1 MRKIVNAIT
10 QCFIAC
16 SRPIS
21 SVAGAALLLAIAGF
35 ISRLFGLA
43 RDRILASTFGAGDI
57 LDVYYASFRIPDLI
71 YGLLVLGALSAAF
84 IPVFTRVYNKDSTKK
99 AWQLTS
105 SFLSL
110 LLVGVAGFSLVVVIL
125 MPHLVYLIAPGFE
138 GEKREMV
145 IWFTRV
151 MLLSP
156 ILLGA
161 SAVFGGVLVSRKSFL
176 AYAIAPIFYN
186 IGIIFGVL
194 FLVDWVGAIG
204 LAWGVIVGAFFHF
217 LLQYIAVK
225 QSGYHFTFPR
235 TWPWKNKDI
244 RKIFFLMGP
253 QVLSTASNQI
263 QFWIITLFA
272 SILASGSLT
281 VFTFANNI
289 QSIPLALI
297 GISFAVAAFPKMS
310 HAVSEDDMK
319 EFVRIFLRT
328 VRRILYFVIPVAV
341 FFILLRAQIV
351 RVVLG
356 GGVFDWDDT
365 ILTYQVLTILSISLF
380 AQSLIPLMARAFYSL
395 EDTKTP
401 FFIAIF
407 SQFIHIIVIL
417 FTLEPFGIYALAG
430 AFSFASIVQVM
441 LMSLALRKRI
451 GKFEAPRKR
460 MSLPRI
466 LVATLIAGVSIQ
478 AIKLFWGNVTDLDT
492 FWEVFIQL
500 VLAGGVGMGVYL
512 LVSHWLQIE
521 EFCDFRRKV
530 YTKLFEKPKT
540 IAQSQEP
547 QDIENL

>member
-1 MRKIVNAIT
+1 MKKISDRIT
-10 QCFIAC
+10 RCLINC

-35 ISRLFGLA
+35 VSRLFGLA

-84 IPVFTRVYNKDSTKK
+84 IPIFTRVYNKKSAEE
-99 AWQLTS
+99 AWRLTS
-105 SFLSL
+105 SFLLLLLSGIAIASL
-110 LLVGVAGFSLVVVIL
+110 LVWVF
-125 MPHLVYLIAPGFE
+125 MPHLVYLVAPGFE
-138 GEKREMV
+138 GEKQDMV
-145 IWFTRV
+145 IFFTRV

-161 SAVFGGVLVSRKSFL
+161 SAVFGGVLVSRRSFL
-176 AYAIAPIFYN
+176 AYAVAPIFYN
-186 IGIIFGVL
+186 VGIIFGVL
-194 FLVDWVGAIG
+194 FLVQRIGTIG
-204 LAWGVIVGAFFHF
+204 LAWGVVLGALLHF
-217 LLQYIAVK
+217 LLQYISVK
-225 QSGYHFTFPR
+225 KSGYRFFLPHEL
-235 TWPWKNKDI
+235 PWKNQDI
-244 RKIFFLMGP
+244 KKIFSLMGP

-272 SILASGSLT
+272 SILTSGSLA

-328 VRRILYFVIPVAV
+328 VRRILYFVIPAAV
-341 FFILLRAQIV
+341 FFILLREQIV

-356 GGVFDWDDT
+356 GGIFDWEDT
-365 ILTYQVLTILSISLF
+365 ILTYQVLSILSVSLF

-401 FFIAIF
+401 FFIALF
-407 SQFIHIIVIL
+407 SQCIHIVVIL
-417 FTLEPFGIYALAG
+417 FTIESFGIYALAG
-430 AFSFASIVQVM
+430 AFSFASIMQVL
-441 LMSLALRKRI
+441 LMSLALRGRI
-451 GKFEAPRKR
+451 GKFESPRKTK
-460 MSLPRI
+460 SLPRI
-466 LVATLIAGVSIQ
+466 LFAVAIAGLSIQ
-478 AIKLFWGNVTDLDT
+478 VIKIVLRSITDLDT
-492 FWEVFIQL
+492 FWEVFAQL
-500 VLAGGVGMGVYL
+500 VLAGSVGVGVYI

-540 IAQSQEP
+540 LAQSQQS